1 VSSQRVAI
9 VTGGARRVGEAIV
22 RGRAARGD
30 AIVLHHGNSP
40 AEADALAEALRAQ
53 GTSVHVVQADLAVP
67 GAAAHI
73 VDEAM
78 RVYGRLDIVI
88 SSASVMGAHE
98 FESVT
103 DAEWQLAEAVNLR
116 APFFLMQAAARV
128 MTTGG
133 VIIQMSDHLAF
144 ETIFPHLIPHQVTK
158 AAVTQLVKTL
168 ASALAPRLR
177 VNAVAPGLVLP
188 PEGFTERMRESFL
201 ADVPLAREGT
211 TDDVVQAIEFLIEA
225 PYVTGVVLEVDGGRH
240 LRR

>member
-1 VSSQRVAI
+1 MSSQRVAI

-40 AEADALAEALRAQ
+40 TEADALAEALRAQ

-88 SSASVMGAHE
+88 SYASVMGAHE

-103 DAEWQLAEAVNLR
+103 DAEGQLAEAVNLR
-116 APFFLMQAAARV
+116 AP
-128 MTTGG
+128 
-133 VIIQMSDHLAF
+133 
-144 ETIFPHLIPHQVTK
+144 
-158 AAVTQLVKTL
+158 
-168 ASALAPRLR
+168 
-177 VNAVAPGLVLP
+177 
-188 PEGFTERMRESFL
+188 
-201 ADVPLAREGT
+201 
-211 TDDVVQAIEFLIEA
+211 
-225 PYVTGVVLEVDGGRH
+225 
-240 LRR
+240 